1 MGLIPGQITHG
12 SWPKNQ
18 NMNNRSKNCNKFNK
32 DLFLKMV
39 HIKKK
44 KKHHQK
50 KMKPGNTYSVK
61 KVSLQSSPNICFQ
74 RLNMQ
79 SSATY

>member
-18 NMNNRSKNCNKFNK
+18 NMNNRSKNCNNFNK
-32 DLFLKMV
+32 DLVLKMV

-44 KKHHQK
+44 KNTIK
-50 KMKPGNTYSVK
+50 K
-61 KVSLQSSPNICFQ
+61 
-74 RLNMQ
+74 R
-79 SSATY
+79 

>member
-1 MGLIPGQITHG
+1 MGLIPSQITHG

-32 DLFLKMV
+32 DLVLKMV

-50 KMKPGNTYSVK
+50 KMKPGNT
-61 KVSLQSSPNICFQ
+61 Q
-74 RLNMQ
+74 
-79 SSATY
+79 